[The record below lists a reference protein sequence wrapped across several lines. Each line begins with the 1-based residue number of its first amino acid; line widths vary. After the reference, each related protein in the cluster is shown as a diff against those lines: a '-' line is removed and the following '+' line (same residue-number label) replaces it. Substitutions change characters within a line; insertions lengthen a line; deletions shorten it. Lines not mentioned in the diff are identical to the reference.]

1 MEEKEFYNQKG
12 TYNRVPLSK
21 KIKAGKLIPIDIFE
35 KFKSKGSYFLES
47 AEVDMKWGRYS
58 IIGLPSESSIK
69 VKNGEI
75 SFNLKGAEE
84 KISSPDPLKF
94 IENYLEENFY
104 PDTGDLPIFSGG
116 LVGFFGYES
125 IRLIENK
132 LQSTSKNPAHEI
144 EDINL
149 LISDKVMIFDN
160 LEKTLEIVFYSNPN
174 KENSY
179 AETFSEIDKLIER
192 LETQND
198 SKTIELRFKN
208 EITFSSNM
216 NFEQYSKC
224 IEKIKDYII
233 EGDVMQVVFAQERS
247 ADFDLPPF
255 ELYKSLRKL
264 NPSPYMFFLDFGDY
278 QLVGSSPEILV
289 RLEHG
294 DITVRPIAGTKPRG
308 KNEKE
313 DQQLEDELK
322 NDPKELAEHLMLL
335 DLGRNDI
342 GRVSKIGSINVRE
355 SFQIQETSHLYHIY
369 STVEGELNPKE
380 DRVTALCAGF
390 PAGTVT
396 GAPKIRAMEII
407 NEIEDRKRGIYS
419 GAVGYFSS
427 FGDMDTAIA
436 LRTAIIKDNKMYV
449 QAGGGVVYDSDEEY
463 EFNETLNKAQALF
476 SAARD
481 VFDEKSKK

>member
-1 MEEKEFYNQKG
+1 M
-12 TYNRVPLSK
+12 
-21 KIKAGKLIPIDIFE
+21 
-35 KFKSKGSYFLES
+35 
-47 AEVDMKWGRYS
+47 
-58 IIGLPSESSIK
+58 
-69 VKNGEI
+69 
-75 SFNLKGAEE
+75 
-84 KISSPDPLKF
+84 F
-94 IENYLEENFY
+94 IRDSFY

-125 IRLIENK
+125 IRLIETK
-132 LQSTSKNPAHEI
+132 LQNTSKNEAHEI

-160 LEKTLEIVFYSNPN
+160 LEKTLEVVFYSNPN
-174 KENSY
+174 IENSY
-179 AETFSEIDKLIER
+179 SETFSEIDKLIER
-192 LETQND
+192 LESQDD
-198 SKTIELRFKN
+198 SKTEEVTSKN
-208 EITFSSNM
+208 EITFKSNM
-216 NFEQYSKC
+216 NFEQYTKC

-322 NDPKELAEHLMLL
+322 NDPKELAEHLMLI

-342 GRVSKIGSINVRE
+342 GSCLLY
-355 SFQIQETSHLYHIY
+355 TSP
-369 STVEGELNPKE
+369 SP
-380 DRVTALCAGF
+380 
-390 PAGTVT
+390 
-396 GAPKIRAMEII
+396 
-407 NEIEDRKRGIYS
+407 
-419 GAVGYFSS
+419 
-427 FGDMDTAIA
+427 
-436 LRTAIIKDNKMYV
+436 
-449 QAGGGVVYDSDEEY
+449 
-463 EFNETLNKAQALF
+463 
-476 SAARD
+476 RD
-481 VFDEKSKK
+481 